1 MKTQKGFTL
10 IEFMIVVMIIGIV
23 AARALPAYRNYI
35 KTGNM
40 SKVQSHFEEGA
51 RYIENE
57 LRKVRTQQALGITA
71 AFPTDVE
78 VLTSLN
84 GQGGTAPGGG
94 TAYLATADDTLG
106 AVGIA
111 RVSSGTVFV
120 YTVTRPSYEDYSG
133 QATRTVTTA
142 NI

>member
-40 SKVQSHFEEGA
+40 SKVQSHFEQGA

-57 LRKVRTQQALGITA
+57 VRRQQASGVGGR
-71 AFPTDVE
+71 FPTGAE
-78 VLTSLN
+78 VLTFLN
-84 GQGGTAPGGG
+84 GQGGMAPGGG
-94 TAYLATADDTLG
+94 AAYAAKAVDATG
-106 AVGIA
+106 VVGVA
-111 RVSSGTVFV
+111 AATSGMATV
-120 YTVTRPSYEDYSG
+120 YTVTRPAYEDYSMRT
-133 QATRTVTTA
+133 TRTVNTA

>member
-1 MKTQKGFTL
+1 MTTEEVRGL
-10 IEFMIVVMIIGIV
+10 LHLD
-23 AARALPAYRNYI
+23 RLALKRH
-35 KTGNM
+35 
-40 SKVQSHFEEGA
+40 HFEQLFREVDADTSGSIT
-51 RYIENE
+51 RDE

>member
-40 SKVQSHFEEGA
+40 SKVQSHFEQGA

-57 LRKVRTQQALGITA
+57 VRRQQASGVGGR
-71 AFPTDVE
+71 FPTGAE

-94 TAYLATADDTLG
+94 AAYAAKAVDATG
-106 AVGIA
+106 VVGVA
-111 RVSSGTVFV
+111 AATSGMATV
-120 YTVTRPSYEDYSG
+120 YTVTRPAYEDYSMRT
-133 QATRTVTTA
+133 TRTVNTA